1 MAGDTIEIADVA
13 LDTSM
18 AIWIVKITLEISDPV
33 FKQAK
38 ALAAKDEAKP
48 FRLRDGSFRHGQG
61 LQRGLNWTDLTA
73 LAYQEE
79 GGLLLP

>member
-1 MAGDTIEIADVA
+1 
-13 LDTSM
+13 M

-48 FRLRDGSFRHGQG
+48 FRLRDGSFPNGQG
-61 LQRGLNWTDLTA
+61 LQAGLNWPDLTA

-79 GGLLLP
+79 GDSLLP

>member
-18 AIWIVKITLEISDPV
+18 AIWSVKITVEISDPV

-38 ALAAKDEAKP
+38 ALAAKDEANR
-48 FRLRDGSFRHGQG
+48 FAFAMAVSATDRDF
-61 LQRGLNWTDLTA
+61 NVA
-73 LAYQEE
+73 
-79 GGLLLP
+79 